1 MNILYVRI
9 IFLENKSFI
18 ATVLGELFQP
28 GISTNFLC
36 IFLIFKLIESY

>member
-9 IFLENKSFI
+9 IFLEKSFI